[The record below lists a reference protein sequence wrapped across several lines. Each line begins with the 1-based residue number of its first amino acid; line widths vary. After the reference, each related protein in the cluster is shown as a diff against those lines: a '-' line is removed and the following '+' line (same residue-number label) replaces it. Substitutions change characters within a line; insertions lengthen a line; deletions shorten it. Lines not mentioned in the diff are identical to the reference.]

1 MLKPGATRFI
11 LASLVVLFHISRFVF
26 LGRFAVCSFFVLSGY
41 WITLMF
47 SNKYSKKASPL
58 KVFYTSR
65 VWRLL
70 PVFYTFTLLGIIVW
84 LWVDHSITQQII
96 NLDLPDKIVFWIS
109 NITLFG
115 YYSLPKIDILTP
127 AWSLDIELQF
137 YLLFPLLFYISRNNH
152 KVLTWLFFLMMA
164 VSFYLCIGYDTYW
177 VNNSLP
183 TYLYFFVLG
192 MILFMR
198 KMHFDALTEKIC
210 LAVFAVIIGLQYVI
224 PYSQVHYKEIGSL
237 YYVTL
242 SLVLVLLAVPTLANS
257 VRIHSDKKDKFWG
270 ELSFLIYLAH
280 WVLIRPYGVLAQHA
294 SSIMHVVYLLLYLVL
309 TMALAIIIYWLV
321 DRPMERLRHQWVSR
335 QA

>member
-1 MLKPGATRFI
+1 MIRFI

-41 WITLMF
+41 WITFMF
-47 SNKYSKKASPL
+47 SHKYSKKAHTL

-65 VWRLL
+65 LWRLL
-70 PVFYTFTLLGIIVW
+70 PVFYTFTILGIVVW
-84 LWVDHSITQQII
+84 LMVDRTIIQQIV
-96 NLDLPDKIVFWIS
+96 NLGLSDKIVFWTS
-109 NITLFG
+109 NISLFG

-137 YLLFPLLFYISRNNH
+137 YLLFPLLFYISRNNY
-152 KVLTWLFFLMMA
+152 KVLTWLFVIMIG

-177 VNNSLP
+177 MNNSLP

-192 MILFMR
+192 MIIFFR
-198 KMHFDALTEKIC
+198 KMKFNPNTEKIC
-210 LAVFAVIIGLQYVI
+210 LAVFFVMIVLQYVL
-224 PYSQVHYKEIGSL
+224 PYSQLHYKEIGSL
-237 YYVTL
+237 YYITV

-257 VRIHSDKKDKFWG
+257 VQIRSDKKDKFLG

-280 WVLIRPYGVLAQHA
+280 WVLIRPYGVLTQNVSAA
-294 SSIMHVVYLLLYLVL
+294 MHILYILLYLTL
-309 TMALAIIIYWLV
+309 TIGLAVFIYRLV
-321 DRPMERLRHQWVSR
+321 DRPMERLRHQWINK